1 MSQRL
6 SELIDGELSPREL
19 DDLCSGIAGRESELR
34 RIERYQVIGAVLRNE
49 NAEATVTCCRSR
61 LAERIASRVAEE
73 PEVGVAEAIPPQSR
87 RRSARARRNGFWSGF
102 AVAAGLAAVAVLV
115 APGLDEN
122 PVDNPGLAQS
132 TPGATAVTIQHLEP
146 LLVEHGEYTG
156 SPGLNGLLAYAKF
169 VSAQGGD

>member
-19 DDLCSGIAGRESELR
+19 DDLCSGVDRESDLR

-49 NAEATVTCCRSR
+49 NAEATVACCRSR
-61 LAERIASRVAEE
+61 LAERIAARVAEE
-73 PEVGVAEAIPPQSR
+73 PESAIADSAPTPSR
-87 RRSARARRNGFWSGF
+87 RRSARTRRQGFWSGF
-102 AVAAGLAAVAVLV
+102 AVAAGLAAVAVFVVPVLED
-115 APGLDEN
+115 G
-122 PVDNPGLAQS
+122 PVDDSGLAQS
-132 TPGATAVTIQHLEP
+132 TPGASAVTVEHLEP

-169 VSAQGGD
+169 VSAQGGE